1 MPFFYDIY
9 YFILVI
15 PALILS
21 FYAQYK
27 VSHTF
32 SKYSAVQNKKAVT
45 GEQVARKI
53 LNMNGLNNVSVNP
66 VNGNLTDHYNPAN
79 NTVNLSESVHSS
91 TSVAALGV
99 AAHEVG
105 HALQYADK
113 YAPISVRNKIL
124 PVARISSTAAPYL
137 ALFGFIFGFEIL
149 VNIGIILF
157 SAVVLF
163 QLVTLPVEFNASKR
177 ALTMLDQYGILAE
190 DEIVV
195 TKKVLNAAAMT
206 YLASAIMGIAN
217 LLRLV
222 LLARNRR
229 R

>member
-1 MPFFYDIY
+1 MWYYDTY
-9 YFILVI
+9 YFVLVI
-15 PALILS
+15 PALLISL
-21 FYAQYK
+21 YAQYK
-27 VSHTF
+27 VTNTF
-32 SKYSAVQNKKAVT
+32 SKYSSVSNKRMQT

-53 LNMNGLNNVSVNP
+53 LSMNGLNDVTVHHI
-66 VNGNLTDHYNPAN
+66 NGNLTDHYNPVN

-105 HALQYADK
+105 HAIQHAKGYFAIR
-113 YAPISVRNKIL
+113 ARNAVL
-124 PVARISSTAAPYL
+124 PVARIASTTAPYL
-137 ALFGFIFGFEIL
+137 ALFGFVLGIEAFVSF
-149 VNIGIILF
+149 GIILF

-163 QLVTLPVEFNASKR
+163 QLITLPVEFNASRR
-177 ALTMLDQYGILAE
+177 ALTMLDEYDLLDS
-190 DEIVV
+190 DELPM

-206 YLASAIMGIAN
+206 YLASALMGIAN

-222 LLARNRR
+222 LLARSRR

>member
-1 MPFFYDIY
+1 MPYFYDIY

-32 SKYSAVQNKKAVT
+32 SKYSAVQNKKAAT

-163 QLVTLPVEFNASKR
+163 QLVTLPVEFNASRR

-190 DEIVV
+190 DEIAI
-195 TKKVLNAAAMT
+195 TKKVLSAAAMT